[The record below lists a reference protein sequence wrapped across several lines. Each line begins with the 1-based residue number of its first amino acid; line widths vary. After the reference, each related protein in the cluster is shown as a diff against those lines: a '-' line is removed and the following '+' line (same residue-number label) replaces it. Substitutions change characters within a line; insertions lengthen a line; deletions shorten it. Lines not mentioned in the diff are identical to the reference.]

1 MLGDKR
7 NYLYK
12 LYGEFLKKYRPKYFV
27 FENVTGLLSAKDTDE
42 KLHFDKMRALFQ
54 QCGYKTEYKTL
65 NAADYGVLQN
75 RKRIILIGKYGDGE
89 KFYPEIPKMERTYF
103 VGEIFKDLP
112 FYGLEAEVQDL

>member
-27 FENVTGLLSAKDTDE
+27 FENVTGLLSAKDADE

-54 QCGYKTEYKTL
+54 QCG
-65 NAADYGVLQN
+65 
-75 RKRIILIGKYGDGE
+75 
-89 KFYPEIPKMERTYF
+89 
-103 VGEIFKDLP
+103 
-112 FYGLEAEVQDL
+112 

>member
-1 MLGDKR
+1 
-7 NYLYK
+7 
-12 LYGEFLKKYRPKYFV
+12 
-27 FENVTGLLSAKDTDE
+27 
-42 KLHFDKMRALFQ
+42 MRALFQ

-89 KFYPEIPKMERTYF
+89 KFYPEIPATATHF

-112 FYGLEAEVQDL
+112 FLRAINGRQDL